1 MFKLFKHLGVYI
13 IYRIFT
19 KMNFETIAK
28 ELAESQVKS
37 GKYTGISETTQK
49 KYLQKLK
56 YLFERLGKD
65 GVDGLL
71 DLLQSFE
78 NINSRI
84 SYFTAVTGT
93 AKHSPTFSRAIQN
106 DFDEIN
112 TAYMDLLQT
121 NKETVKTEEK
131 SEREKA
137 AWVDWKDILKITK
150 MTPPFKDVPQEQV
163 LLAMYTLIPPNRL
176 DFHKLHIVR
185 HPATLEKENYIQI
198 KNKSKM
204 FLILQEYKTAE
215 TYGRLETTLPVKL
228 CKIISA
234 HLETF
239 PDKKFLFT
247 PKGALD
253 KPFKS
258 VDSFAK
264 YVRDTFKDVFGKNV
278 TVDILRHSYITWLKR
293 NELTKAK
300 KAKIAKQMGH
310 SLDTQEAYRKE

>member
-1 MFKLFKHLGVYI
+1 
-13 IYRIFT
+13 
-19 KMNFETIAK
+19 MNFETIAK

-121 NKETVKTEEK
+121 NKENVKTEEK

-163 LLAMYTLIPPNRL
+163 LLALYTLIPPNRL

-204 FLILQEYKTAE
+204 FLIMQQYKTAE

-264 YVRDTFKDVFGKNV
+264 YLRDTFKDVFGKNV

-300 KAKIAKQMGH
+300 KAKIAQQMGH
-310 SLDTQEAYRKE
+310 SLDTQESYRKE